1 MKRLGIIILLLAILT
16 GCKKKNPVNPYNN
29 NNSTDTTQG
38 ITQGNST
45 NIPLVGDTI
54 GIKIDS
60 CVKVLDTLTMDT
72 LTICWDS
79 VVDKR
84 LLYPLCTH
92 AMPWGYAKVYYTLN
106 GNIHFMLGMEDC
118 NVYAKGCG
126 GLTTEPYLNRLPMS
140 IDTLGYEICLTYFW
154 PPEDTFSQPG
164 IPDSAYFSK
173 LYIHKK

>member
-1 MKRLGIIILLLAILT
+1 MKRLWILLVLILVVS
-16 GCKKKNPVNPYNN
+16 GCKDETPVKPSGNTQTQ
-29 NNSTDTTQG
+29 NNSPA
-38 ITQGNST
+38 
-45 NIPLVGDTI
+45 IPIVGDTI
-54 GIKIDS
+54 GIKLDS

-79 VVDKR
+79 VADKR
-84 LLYPLCTH
+84 LLYPQCESGT
-92 AMPWGYAKVYYTLN
+92 WGWLESYYTFN
-106 GNIHFMLGMEDC
+106 GNTRFMLGMEDC
-118 NVYAKGCG
+118 NVYARGCG
-126 GLTTEPYLNRLPMS
+126 GRVPEPLPNGLPTS